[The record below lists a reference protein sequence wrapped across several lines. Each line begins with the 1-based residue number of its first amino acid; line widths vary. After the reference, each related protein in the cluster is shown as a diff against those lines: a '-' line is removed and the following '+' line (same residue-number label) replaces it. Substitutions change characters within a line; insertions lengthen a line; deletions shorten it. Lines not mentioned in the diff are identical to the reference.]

1 MGCGP
6 FGYGRNLRSN
16 GFHAF
21 VRDQMAQIFNLWLS
35 KETLRKFKNK
45 VVLKKHLKSGLQV
58 AEVITEGDA
67 IDKDVIEEDDDK
79 AS

>member
-1 MGCGP
+1 
-6 FGYGRNLRSN
+6 
-16 GFHAF
+16 
-21 VRDQMAQIFNLWLS
+21 MAQIFNLWLS